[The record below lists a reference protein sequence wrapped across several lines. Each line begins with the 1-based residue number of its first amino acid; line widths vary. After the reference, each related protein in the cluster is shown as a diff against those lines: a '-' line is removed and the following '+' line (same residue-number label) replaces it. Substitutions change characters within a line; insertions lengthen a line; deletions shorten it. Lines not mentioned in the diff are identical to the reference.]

1 MEENNTG
8 FSEFAEAFGVSGDNQ
23 TTTDTEAA
31 DTVDTTTEETTYEEP
46 QEATETAEAA
56 DGEDS
61 GEAQESGAEANAE
74 PEKPITEQTFAIKV
88 DKETKQ
94 VGIEELK
101 ELAQKGGAFDR
112 VKGQLT
118 EARQTVQTLQAELE
132 SSKQISDMVKRI
144 AQEIKST
151 PEELLKRVHI
161 NWRMSKGES
170 EKEAIANIEAADYRR
185 RLEEVQ
191 AKQQP
196 KQETAQERAKREVAE
211 FREKYPD
218 VEITAELVEKLSADV
233 QNGTS
238 FTDAYR
244 KVQEAKAAEE
254 VQALK
259 DQIAELQ
266 KQMAAEKQNKRNRES
281 TPGSQRDSG
290 GQRNKSEFD
299 DFLNAFSK

>member
-1 MEENNTG
+1 MDENNTG

-31 DTVDTTTEETTYEEP
+31 ETADTTTEEATDTEP
-46 QEATETAEAA
+46 QEAAETAEAE

-61 GEAQESGAEANAE
+61 GEVEESGAEADE
-74 PEKPITEQTFAIKV
+74 QPEKPISEQKFAIKV
-88 DKETKQ
+88 DKETKE

-118 EARQTVQTLQAELE
+118 EARQTVQTLQSELE

-161 NWRMSKGES
+161 NWRMSKGET
-170 EKEAIANIEAADYRR
+170 EKEAIANIDAADYRR
-185 RLEEVQ
+185 RLEE
-191 AKQQP
+191 ATAQQKP
-196 KQETAQERAKREVAE
+196 RQETAQERAKREVAE

-233 QNGTS
+233 QSGLS
-238 FTDAYR
+238 FTEAYR
-244 KVQEAKAAEE
+244 KVQEAKAAQE

-266 KQMAAEKQNKRNRES
+266 KQMAADKQNKRNRAS
-281 TPGSQRDSG
+281 SPGSQKDSG
-290 GQRNKSEFD
+290 GQRSKSEFD
-299 DFLNAFSK
+299 DFLSAFSK